1 LKTTKA
7 IEKFTDNNVRK
18 PEGKVSNTFEKEMKT
33 AKASNFILY
42 NADMPYNIVNNV
54 VMGVIADIL
63 DIRYTASIREK
74 EGGTYGVGVRGR
86 ISHEPIDNAS
96 LLMQFDTD
104 PVKQQKLIGMI
115 YDEVNGIIKNGP
127 KAEDVQ
133 KVKENLLKTY
143 AEDLRENSWWLN
155 SVENYY
161 HDKINYVDD
170 YKSTVESLTPV
181 LIQSTLKKLV
191 DKGNVLEVVMKPTK

>member
-1 LKTTKA
+1 
-7 IEKFTDNNVRK
+7 
-18 PEGKVSNTFEKEMKT
+18 
-33 AKASNFILY
+33 
-42 NADMPYNIVNNV
+42 
-54 VMGVIADIL
+54 MGVIADIL

-115 YDEVNGIIKNGP
+115 YDEVNEIIKNGP

-143 AEDLRENSWWLN
+143 AEDIRENSWWLSN
-155 SVENYY
+155 VESYY
-161 HDKINYVDD
+161 HNKVNYVDE
-170 YKSTVESLTPV
+170 YKPAVESLTSE